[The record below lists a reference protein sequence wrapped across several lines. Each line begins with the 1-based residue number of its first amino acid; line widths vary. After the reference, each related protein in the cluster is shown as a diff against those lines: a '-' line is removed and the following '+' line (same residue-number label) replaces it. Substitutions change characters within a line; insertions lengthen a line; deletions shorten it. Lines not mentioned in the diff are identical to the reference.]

1 MLNIFQACSNLA
13 SVTIPD
19 GVTSIGRSA
28 FENCSSVD
36 GFTIPQTVDTIGA
49 YAFFNCKG
57 VLNVN
62 CDIQDASYFDGPF
75 AGSRFSLINI
85 GNGVTSIGEA
95 VFRNCSSVVG
105 VTLPETIANIGI
117 SAFEGCRKLTN
128 ITCFAVVPP
137 VIHESTFEN
146 KTYNYANLFIPENTK
161 EVYQAATGWERFLLI
176 SDELPNGIQKV
187 TNEKLSKIYDINGHE
202 LKTLQHGINIVDGRK
217 VLISD

>member
-1 MLNIFQACSNLA
+1 M
-13 SVTIPD
+13 
-19 GVTSIGRSA
+19 TSIGRSA

-62 CDIQDASYFDGPF
+62 CDIPDASYFNGPF

-105 VTLPETIANIGI
+105 ITLPETIANIGI
-117 SAFEGCRKLTN
+117 SAFEGCSKLTN

-161 EVYQAATGWERFLLI
+161 EVYQAAMGWERFLLI